1 MMDEAGRLVL
11 PKQIR
16 EALGVSG
23 RAALQAEV
31 VDGSVQISPPEGGGS
46 LQRRGKRRVY
56 TGKLPEDWD
65 SGQAVLKVRAA
76 RLRR

>member
-46 LQRRGKRRVY
+46 LQRGKRRVY